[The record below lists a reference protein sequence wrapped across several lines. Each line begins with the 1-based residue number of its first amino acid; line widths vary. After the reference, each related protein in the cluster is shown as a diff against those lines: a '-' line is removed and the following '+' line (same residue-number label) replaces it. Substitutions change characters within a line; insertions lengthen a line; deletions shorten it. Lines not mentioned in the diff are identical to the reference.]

1 MVPPSSIFLHSWLG
15 HQWCH
20 PAAILLCLIGWSTGT
35 KCPTINLNIGSM
47 ATSHT
52 SPAGAPLQATR
63 AVLESSLLF
72 FHVPRPRHVS

>member
-1 MVPPSSIFLHSWLG
+1 MVPPSSIFLHSWLR

-20 PAAILLCLIGWSTGT
+20 PAAILLCLSGWSNDT

-47 ATSHT
+47 ATFHT
-52 SPAGAPLQATR
+52 SPAGAPLQATS
-63 AVLESSLLF
+63 AVLESSLPF